1 MRGVTLE
8 PTKSEFLSL
17 AGPANVVPVSC
28 ELLADL
34 ETPISAYMKLRHLP
48 SSFLLESVEG
58 SAQVARFSVLG
69 GGPRLVLDSD
79 GRTARVLGPTGAV
92 IERRDGPLG
101 LVRDYLARY
110 RAETR
115 RDLPPFV
122 GGFLGYLGY
131 DAIRLWER
139 LPGRPPDD
147 PSSAGLPVFRL
158 ALMDT
163 VVVFD
168 HRRHTLRV
176 IANAFLDDGAEAA
189 YRDARER
196 IAAVLERLEGPRPP
210 EPAAPHVPLDARS
223 NVTAEAYCAAVAR
236 AQEYIRAG
244 DIYQVILSQRFATP
258 VPGLDPLAI
267 YRALRVLNP
276 SPYMFFLDIGG
287 STLVG
292 SSPERLVRV
301 EEGRIDMRPLA
312 GTRPRGKSAADD
324 AALAEALLADP
335 KERAEHVMLVD
346 LTRNDV
352 GRVSR
357 FGTVEVTELLA
368 IERYSHVMHLVSH
381 VEGELAAGR
390 SPWDVLQA
398 VFPHGTVSGAPKV
411 RAMEIIDE
419 LEPVAR
425 GPYAGA
431 VGYFGFD
438 GALNTGI
445 TIRTVLVRDGTAY
458 VQAGAGVVYDSHPE
472 LEHQEC
478 LAKARGV
485 LAAIARA
492 GEQHA
497 AGHRQL

>member
-1 MRGVTLE
+1 MGRIELA
-8 PTKSEFLSL
+8 PSYSEFLSL
-17 AGPANVVPVSC
+17 AGEANVVPVSC

-34 ETPISAYMKLRHLP
+34 ETPISAYIKLRDLP

-69 GGPRLVLDSD
+69 GDPRLILECD
-79 GRTARVLGPTGAV
+79 GAAVRVTGPAGTVTEPGAPLTVVREYLG
-92 IERRDGPLG
+92 
-101 LVRDYLARY
+101 RY
-110 RAETR
+110 RAEPR
-115 RDLPPFV
+115 PELPPFV

-131 DAIRLWER
+131 DTVRLWER
-139 LPGRPPDD
+139 LPARPPDD
-147 PSSAGLPVFRL
+147 PSSRGFPVFRL

-163 VVVFD
+163 AVVFD

-176 IANAFLDDGAEAA
+176 VANAFLDDGAEAA
-189 YRDARER
+189 YRSARER
-196 IAAVLERLEGPRPP
+196 IDAMLARLEGPRPAQ
-210 EPAAPHVPLDARS
+210 PAAPRLGLETRANMTPDV
-223 NVTAEAYCAAVAR
+223 YCDGVER
-236 AQEYIRAG
+236 AKEYIRAG

-276 SPYMFFLDIGG
+276 SPYMFLLDVGAG
-287 STLVG
+287 TLVG
-292 SSPERLVRV
+292 SSPERLVRL
-301 EEGRIDMRPLA
+301 EEGRVDMRPLA
-312 GTRPRGKSAADD
+312 GTRPRGKSADED
-324 AALAEALLADP
+324 RALAEALLADP

-357 FGTVEVTELLA
+357 YGSVRVTELMA

-381 VEGELAAGR
+381 VEGELAPGR
-390 SPWDVLQA
+390 GPWDVLQA

-431 VGYFGFD
+431 VGYIGFD

-445 TIRTVLVRDGTAY
+445 TIRTVLVRDGMAY
-458 VQAGAGVVYDSHPE
+458 VQAGAGIVADSVPE

-478 LAKARGV
+478 AAKARGV
-485 LAAIARA
+485 LKAIERA
-492 GEQHA
+492 GEEHA
-497 AGHRQL
+497 AGHR

>member
-1 MRGVTLE
+1 VSVIDLVPSQR
-8 PTKSEFLSL
+8 EFLAL
-17 AGPANVVPVSC
+17 AGSANVVPVSC

-58 SAQVARFSVLG
+58 DAQVARFSVLG
-69 GGPRLVLDSD
+69 GGPRLVLECD
-79 GRTARVLGPTGAV
+79 GRALRVIGPHGVTVEPDPPLAAV
-92 IERRDGPLG
+92 RRH
-101 LVRDYLARY
+101 LAAY
-110 RAETR
+110 RAEAR
-115 RDLPPFV
+115 PDLPPFC

-139 LPGRPPDD
+139 LPARPPDD
-147 PSSAGLPVFRL
+147 DSTQGLPVFRL

-168 HRRHTLRV
+168 HRRHTLRIV
-176 IANAFLDDGAEAA
+176 ANAFLDEGAEAA
-189 YRDARER
+189 WRDARER
-196 IAAVLERLEGPRPP
+196 IAHVLGLLRGPRPP
-210 EPAAPHVPLDARS
+210 EPEAAPVELDPRS
-223 NVTAEAYCAAVAR
+223 SMTPAAYHAAVAR

-244 DIYQVILSQRFATP
+244 DIYQVILAQRFAAP
-258 VPGLDPLAI
+258 IPGLDPLAI
-267 YRALRVLNP
+267 YRALRVVNP

-287 STLVG
+287 ATLVG
-292 SSPERLVRV
+292 SSPERLVRL

-312 GTRPRGKSAADD
+312 GTRPRGRTSAEDR
-324 AALAEALLADP
+324 ALAEALTADP

-357 FGTVEVTELLA
+357 YGSVRVSELMA

-381 VEGELAAGR
+381 VEGELAAKQG
-390 SPWDVLQA
+390 PWDVLQA

-431 VGYFGFD
+431 VGYVGFD

-445 TIRTVLVRDGTAY
+445 TIRTVLARDGVAY
-458 VQAGAGVVYDSHPE
+458 VQAGAGIVYDSDPE
-472 LEHQEC
+472 QEHQEC

-492 GEQHA
+492 GADHA